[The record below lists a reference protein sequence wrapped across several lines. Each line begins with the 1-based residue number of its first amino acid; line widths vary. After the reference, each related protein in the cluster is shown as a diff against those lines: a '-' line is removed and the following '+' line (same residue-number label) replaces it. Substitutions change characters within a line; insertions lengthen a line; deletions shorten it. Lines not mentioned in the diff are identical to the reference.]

1 MADFLEFDGGF
12 APDIDT
18 MDREELQACL
28 KEVRERIADL
38 DEREPVDMNSEEYEA
53 WGECHE
59 ELEDLADEI
68 VERLE
73 EKRLLTRSVSPGDG
87 RCKLLHLTEE
97 GRCFYQEFIAITE
110 EVHRQAEQ
118 GFSPEELA
126 LLQELLHRVADNLT
140 RETEEPSK

>member
-38 DEREPVDMNSEEYEA
+38 DEREPADMNSEQYEA
-53 WGECHE
+53 WGDCHE

-73 EKRLLTRSVSPGDG
+73 EMT
-87 RCKLLHLTEE
+87 
-97 GRCFYQEFIAITE
+97 
-110 EVHRQAEQ
+110 
-118 GFSPEELA
+118 
-126 LLQELLHRVADNLT
+126 
-140 RETEEPSK
+140 